1 MYIKIHRSYRN
12 VVAIADADLIGKIFE
27 EGKFQLDVI
36 ENFYKGKKVSKEEAI
51 ELLKLQKLDD
61 ATFNIVGPKSIQTA
75 IQAGIIKKEN
85 IGKIKDI
92 EFALTLL

>member
-1 MYIKIHRSYRN
+1 MFIKIHKSYRK
-12 VVAIADADLIGKIFE
+12 VVALADANLIGKKLE
-27 EGKFQLDVI
+27 EGRFQLDI
-36 ENFYKGKKVSKEEAI
+36 RENFYRGKKVSKEEAI

-75 IQAGIIKKEN
+75 TKAGIIKKEN